1 MVVGFVAI
9 FFFFLIIILSRAT
22 VSPNAQ
28 RRGLLGLSPAAG
40 HHKLYC
46 FLQAL
51 IRFKNFF
58 YFEEKDDPV
67 DEYEKVTN
75 VIITLVMW

>member
-9 FFFFLIIILSRAT
+9 FFFFFFLSRAT
-22 VSPNAQ
+22 VSRNAQ
-28 RRGLLGLSPAAG
+28 GRGLLGLSPAAG
-40 HHKLYC
+40 HHKWYC